1 MQYMP
6 RKKKANRLMRHAYV
20 SAFSR
25 KSPHKI
31 VLQPHYM
38 RKMELTF
45 PMAALARPIAPP

>member
-1 MQYMP
+1 MC
-6 RKKKANRLMRHAYV
+6 RHFLE
-20 SAFSR
+20 SP
-25 KSPHKI
+25 PHKI